1 MERIKEKDCAK
12 GFILDGFPRT
22 MEQAHL
28 LDEGLKPEA
37 VSIVVALDV
46 KDEILVERICG
57 RWVHSASGRS
67 YHTKLCPP
75 KSLGDKAPS
84 SETMLDDETG
94 EPLIQRPDDTED
106 ALKTRLAT
114 YHKMTVPLLKH
125 YESVVMTLD
134 ANESKPLQ
142 DVQLDVGQFMYTS
155 RFQTL
160 CKL

>member
-1 MERIKEKDCAK
+1 
-12 GFILDGFPRT
+12 
-22 MEQAHL
+22 
-28 LDEGLKPEA
+28 
-37 VSIVVALDV
+37 
-46 KDEILVERICG
+46 
-57 RWVHSASGRS
+57 
-67 YHTKLCPP
+67 
-75 KSLGDKAPS
+75 
-84 SETMLDDETG
+84 MLDDETG
-94 EPLIQRPDDTED
+94 EPLIQRPDDTEE